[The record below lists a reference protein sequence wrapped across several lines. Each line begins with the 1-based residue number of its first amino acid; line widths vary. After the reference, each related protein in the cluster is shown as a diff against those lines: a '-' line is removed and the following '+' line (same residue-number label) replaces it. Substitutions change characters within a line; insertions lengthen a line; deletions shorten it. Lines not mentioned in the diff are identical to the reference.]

1 MKHSFSFLA
10 ILVLI
15 IKFNFVQ
22 AQTLNVVKPNGG
34 ETWYSFSTDTV
45 KWVGSAINVNI
56 YLSTDNQATWTSIA
70 GPVPS
75 GTFGGFYVMTIPYI
89 NSNKCFIKVED
100 AANPANVDVS
110 NSAFTIMPP
119 QITITSPNG
128 GEDWAVGSAQ
138 TITWS
143 TNGPVHSVDLFYST
157 DGGASWNVIQTYVP
171 NMGSYAWTVPTI
183 PPSTTCRVRVMDFM
197 LPIVGDT
204 SNANFTISTPLNIST
219 PLYSQAINAYPNPT
233 MDNITLEVPNAAAYQ
248 IQIVDLT
255 GKTMYSATHKVE
267 NTYLQLNMQNLPKG
281 MYLIQLSDNV
291 GNRITKKVEKL

>member
-22 AQTLNVVKPNGG
+22 AQINVVKPNGG
-34 ETWYSFSTDTV
+34 ETWYSFSMDSV
-45 KWVGSAINVNI
+45 KWIGSAMNVNI
-56 YLSTDNQATWTSIA
+56 YLSLDNQVTWNLIA
-70 GPVPS
+70 GSVASGPS
-75 GTFGGFYVMTIPYI
+75 GGYYTMFIPYA
-89 NSNKCFIKVED
+89 NSNTCFIKVED

-110 NSAFTIMPP
+110 NSAFTIMPS

-143 TNGPVHSVDLFYST
+143 TSGVVHSVDLFYST
-157 DGGASWNVIQTYVP
+157 DGGASWNVIQTNVP
-171 NMGSYAWTVPTI
+171 NIGSYAWTVPND
-183 PPSTTCRVRVMDFM
+183 PSTTCRVRVLDFM
-197 LPIVGDT
+197 IPVIGDT

-281 MYLIQLSDNV
+281 MYLIQLSDDK
-291 GNRITKKVEKL
+291 GNRLTKKVEKL